1 MIYAILMAGGMG
13 TRLEVPEE
21 KPLFK
26 LHDKRLIKYV
36 IDNLKSSRFVDEI
49 VIAVSQN
56 TCETTQYI
64 ESLEEDLTILD
75 TSGDDYLKDLSYIL
89 NYFEKKSK
97 KDILLFINA
106 DLPFISTETIDY
118 VLEYYLNNDKDAL
131 SVIVP
136 VEVFENLGL
145 SYSYE
150 FNGCVPSG
158 LNVLRSE
165 NIIQDETP
173 LVLDKVELALNIN
186 TLLDSEIAEKLYY
199 RHAQKLKPI

>member
-26 LHDKRLIKYV
+26 LHDKPLIKYV
-36 IDNLKSSRFVDEI
+36 IDNLKSSKLIDEI
-49 VIAVSQN
+49 VIAVSPN
-56 TCETTQYI
+56 TRETTKYL
-64 ESLEEDLTILD
+64 ESLNDDFIILD
-75 TSGDDYLKDLSYIL
+75 TSGEDYLKDLSYIL
-89 NYFEKKSK
+89 DYFEKKSK
-97 KDILLFINA
+97 EDILLFINA

-118 VLEYYLNNDKDAL
+118 VINYYLANEKDAL

-136 VEVFENLGL
+136 VEVFEDLGL
-145 SYSYE
+145 NYSYE

-158 LNVLRSE
+158 LNILRSE
-165 NIIQDETP
+165 NIIQDETQ

-186 TLLDSEIAEKLYY
+186 TIPDSEIAEKLYSKY
-199 RHAQKLKPI
+199 YV